1 MFGEL
6 AESERD
12 KKKSERGR
20 AKEITRIQQDQ
31 EDETFPRRLQLP
43 LQFVIV
49 KRKLLDK
56 EERTCPNRI
65 QWIGEYLVWNP
76 IYFEFLFCKS
86 LCHNLA

>member
-31 EDETFPRRLQLP
+31 EEETFPRRLQLP
-43 LQFVIV
+43 L
-49 KRKLLDK
+49 
-56 EERTCPNRI
+56 
-65 QWIGEYLVWNP
+65 
-76 IYFEFLFCKS
+76 
-86 LCHNLA
+86 